1 MSYYYKKENATI
13 LTSSLSGGFCPSD
26 LKDLIENSLQGDK
39 AFDIDVID
47 LQDQL
52 ALADYMIV
60 ASGTSSRQVTALAQ
74 KLKTRL
80 EARGLKALHMEGL
93 EQGNWVIVDAGDV
106 IVHIFRPEVR
116 DFYKIEKM
124 WKMPLQGQENVTAHQ
139 SL

>member
-1 MSYYYKKENATI
+1 M
-13 LTSSLSGGFCPSD
+13 
-26 LKDLIENSLQGDK
+26 
-39 AFDIDVID
+39 V
-47 LQDQL
+47 
-52 ALADYMIV
+52 V
-60 ASGTSSRQVTALAQ
+60 ASGTSSRQVVALAQ

-80 EARGLKALHMEGL
+80 EARGLKSLHTEGL

-124 WKMPLQGQENVTAHQ
+124 WKMPLQSQENMTAHQ